1 MNKLATSVAAFTF
14 VLGGTLAAGAE
25 PEVKPAPAAKPA
37 PVPAQKPAGPAAP
50 RSTTPPNTLSAKE
63 KAAGWRLLFDGKT
76 GKGWRGFH
84 KDKFPEVGWNVKD
97 GVLIHP
103 DSGQPSKM
111 VGGDIVTEDEFD
123 NFEVSWEFKLTPGAN
138 GGLKY
143 LIDENLV
150 KDSKSGVGF
159 EYQLLDD
166 DKHPDA
172 KKGKDG
178 DRRCGALYDLIPP
191 KEAAARPIGQWNEA
205 RLVVDGNH
213 IEHWLNGKK
222 VVEFERGSDALKAL
236 IADSK
241 YKGIAGFGEA
251 AKGRLLLQDHFN
263 EVWYRSIKV
272 RKLTPSK
279 TASR

>member
-1 MNKLATSVAAFTF
+1 
-14 VLGGTLAAGAE
+14 
-25 PEVKPAPAAKPA
+25 
-37 PVPAQKPAGPAAP
+37 
-50 RSTTPPNTLSAKE
+50 
-63 KAAGWRLLFDGKT
+63 
-76 GKGWRGFH
+76 
-84 KDKFPEVGWNVKD
+84 VKD

-111 VGGDIVTEDEFD
+111 VGGDIVTDEQFD
-123 NFEVSWEFKLTPGAN
+123 NFELSWEFKLTPGAN
-138 GGLKY
+138 GGVKY

-178 DRRCGALYDLIPP
+178 NRRCGALYDLIPP
-191 KEAAARPIGQWNEA
+191 KEAAAHPIGEWNEA
-205 RLVVDGNH
+205 RLVVDGAH

-222 VVEFERGSDALKAL
+222 VVDYERGSDALKAL
-236 IADSK
+236 IAESK
-241 YKGIAGFGEA
+241 YKSIAGFGEVT
-251 AKGRLLLQDHFN
+251 KGRLLLQDHFN

-272 RKLTPSK
+272 RKLPGTK